1 MAHRLAPLI
10 AAAAVALGLTACG
23 GEDNPPPR
31 PAAQEPAPS
40 ATVTPPR
47 DPAAAV
53 AADLTATQRAVRE
66 QARTWRRDG
75 DPAAGDAPP
84 ALAALAA
91 RAGRI
96 HRELARSRE
105 RAARVLPLLPP
116 RIRAEARDTIAA
128 RRALAVLNAPRPG
141 TKAPEIRTGPPEPAG
156 VLWRHYRQAAR
167 RSGVPVDLLAAV
179 NLIESD
185 FGRVRNESVA
195 GAQGPMQFMPATWDA
210 YGLGG
215 DATVP
220 RDAIRGAANYLAANG
235 GSAGTREALANA
247 VWNYNHSDQYVAAVL
262 AYSDVMRDEPV
273 TYRGFHAWDVLYL
286 TAAGTVRLEPGYE
299 SPEPI
304 PVDTYLQANPD
315 ALLE

>member
-10 AAAAVALGLTACG
+10 AAAALALGLTACG

-31 PAAQEPAPS
+31 PAAQQPAPS
-40 ATVTPPR
+40 ATAAPPR
-47 DPAAAV
+47 DPAAAL
-53 AADLTATQRAVRE
+53 AADITATQRAVRE
-66 QARTWRRDG
+66 QVRTWRRDG

-91 RAGRI
+91 RAERI

-195 GAQGPMQFMPATWDA
+195 GAQGPMQFMPATWKS
-210 YGLGG
+210 YGRGG
-215 DATVP
+215 DIQDP
-220 RDAIRGAANYLAANG
+220 RDAILAAGRFLAAAGAARSEAGALYRYNPSRLYVTAVSRYARILRRDPLAFD
-235 GSAGTREALANA
+235 AL
-247 VWNYNHSDQYVAAVL
+247 Y
-262 AYSDVMRDEPV
+262 
-273 TYRGFHAWDVLYL
+273 
-286 TAAGTVRLEPGYE
+286 AAGAPLG
-299 SPEPI
+299 
-304 PVDTYLQANPD
+304 
-315 ALLE
+315 